1 MTANPTDKPELP
13 EDPKQITQY
22 NLTLPI
28 TTTKELVQTAK
39 MLRQNYF
46 FHKIP
51 ATWIQM
57 DEQINQTQASSND
70 IQTKPDIP
78 QSLVELQEKLEN
90 IPDSIY
96 INIPIQQQEDT
107 ANTLKILR
115 QYFNFETIP
124 DYLLQLPPLPEP
136 TWDIFASF
144 NID

>member
-39 MLRQNYF
+39 MLRQTYF

-51 ATWIQM
+51 ATWIQI

-70 IQTKPDIP
+70 IQTKPDIL
-78 QSLVELQEKLEN
+78 QSLIELQEKLEN
-90 IPDSIY
+90 IPDFIY
-96 INIPIQQQEDT
+96 INIPIQQQEDI
-107 ANTLKILR
+107 ANTLKIL
-115 QYFNFETIP
+115 
-124 DYLLQLPPLPEP
+124 
-136 TWDIFASF
+136 
-144 NID
+144 